1 MAPGQLLSWLIR
13 QHLFATVY
21 HVGAQSL
28 ASEHA
33 SRLASM
39 QAAERNIA
47 ERLDELT
54 AAYRRTRQDAITTE
68 LMDIVSGA
76 EAMREKETAATMV
89 S

>member
-13 QHLFATVY
+13 QHLFVTVY
-21 HVGAQSL
+21 DIGAQSL

-39 QAAERNIA
+39 QTAERNIA

-54 AAYRRTRQDAITTE
+54 ATYRRTRQDAVTTE
-68 LMDIVSGA
+68 LLDIVAGA
-76 EAMREKETAATMV
+76 EAMREKEMGTTLV
-89 S
+89 